1 MWKSDIERPV
11 LRRLEILFCRSRLP
25 NPDSLELHYDDEM
38 AGSLGRHVEGQ
49 REDTGVHFEAG
60 ASGVLVEPQS
70 SSREAVNW
78 DRT

>member
-1 MWKSDIERPV
+1 
-11 LRRLEILFCRSRLP
+11 
-25 NPDSLELHYDDEM
+25 M